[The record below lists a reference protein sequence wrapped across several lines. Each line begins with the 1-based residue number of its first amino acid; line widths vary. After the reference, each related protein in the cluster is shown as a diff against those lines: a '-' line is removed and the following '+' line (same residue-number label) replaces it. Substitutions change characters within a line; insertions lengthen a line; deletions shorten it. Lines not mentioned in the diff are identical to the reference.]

1 VKTPSQELTRVADEL
16 HRLAERLRSAE
27 DGERLYTRDEVD
39 AMIERRLI
47 RERKK
52 QARPRS

>member
-1 VKTPSQELTRVADEL
+1 MKTPSQELTRVADEL